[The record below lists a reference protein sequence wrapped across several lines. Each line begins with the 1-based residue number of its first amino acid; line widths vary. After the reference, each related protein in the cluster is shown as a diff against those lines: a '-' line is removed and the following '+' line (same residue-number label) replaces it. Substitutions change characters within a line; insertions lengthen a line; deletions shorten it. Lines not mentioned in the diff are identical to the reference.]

1 MTKLTIDDIEYDTS
15 DFSEDQNTWVME
27 LQYNTNVQQQ
37 LNYQLSSVKTRGE
50 IIVNRL
56 KGSLVEENDSADS

>member
-1 MTKLTIDDIEYDTS
+1 MTKLTIDDVEYDTS
-15 DFSEDQNTWVME
+15 DFSEEQNSWVME
-27 LQYNTNVQQQ
+27 LQYNTNIQQQ

-56 KGSLVEENDSADS
+56 KGALTKEEDGVES

>member
-1 MTKLTIDDIEYDTS
+1 MTKVTIDDIEYDTS
-15 DFSEDQNTWVME
+15 DFSEDQNNWVME

-37 LNYQLSSVKTRGE
+37 LNYQLSSVKTRCE

-56 KGSLVEENDSADS
+56 KGSLTKEEDGVES

>member
-15 DFSEDQNTWVME
+15 DFSEEQNSWVME
-27 LQYNTNVQQQ
+27 LQYNTTIQQQ

-50 IIVNRL
+50 IIVTRL
-56 KGSLVEENDSADS
+56 KGSLDKGEDSADS

>member
-1 MTKLTIDDIEYDTS
+1 MTKLTIDDVEYDTS
-15 DFSEDQNTWVME
+15 DFSEEQNSWVME
-27 LQYNTNVQQQ
+27 LQYNTNIQQQ

-56 KGSLVEENDSADS
+56 KGSLDQREDSADS

>member
-1 MTKLTIDDIEYDTS
+1 MTKVTIDDIEYDTS
-15 DFSEDQNTWVME
+15 DFSEDQNNWVME

-56 KGSLVEENDSADS
+56 KGSLDKGEDSADT

>member
-1 MTKLTIDDIEYDTS
+1 MTKVTIDDIEYDTS
-15 DFSEDQNTWVME
+15 DFSEDQNNWVME

-37 LNYQLSSVKTRGE
+37 LNYQLSSVKTRAE

-56 KGSLVEENDSADS
+56 KGTLHKGKDSADT

>member
-1 MTKLTIDDIEYDTS
+1 MTKVTIDDVEYDTS
-15 DFSEDQNTWVME
+15 DFSDDQNKWVAE

-56 KGSLVEENDSADS
+56 KGSLAKEEDGADS

>member
-1 MTKLTIDDIEYDTS
+1 MTKVTIDDIEYDTS
-15 DFSEDQNTWVME
+15 DFSEDQNNWVME

-56 KGSLVEENDSADS
+56 KESLTKEKDGADS

>member
-1 MTKLTIDDIEYDTS
+1 MTKLTIDDVEYDTS
-15 DFSEDQNTWVME
+15 TFSEEQNSWVME
-27 LQYNTNVQQQ
+27 LQYNTNTQQQ

-56 KGSLVEENDSADS
+56 KGSLAKEEDGVES

>member
-15 DFSEDQNTWVME
+15 DFSEEQNSWVME
-27 LQYNTNVQQQ
+27 LQYNTNLQQQ

-56 KGSLVEENDSADS
+56 KGSLDQGEDSADS

>member
-1 MTKLTIDDIEYDTS
+1 MTKLTIDDVEYDTS
-15 DFSEDQNTWVME
+15 DFSEEQNSWVME
-27 LQYNTNVQQQ
+27 LQYNTNLQQQ

-56 KGSLVEENDSADS
+56 KGSLDQGEDSADS

>member
-1 MTKLTIDDIEYDTS
+1 MTKVTIDDIEYDTS
-15 DFSEDQNTWVME
+15 DFSEDQNNWVME

-56 KGSLVEENDSADS
+56 KESLTKEEDGADS

>member
-15 DFSEDQNTWVME
+15 NFSEEQNSWVME
-27 LQYNTNVQQQ
+27 LQYNTNLQQQ

-56 KGSLVEENDSADS
+56 KGSLDQGEDSADS

>member
-15 DFSEDQNTWVME
+15 DFSEEQNSWVME
-27 LQYNTNVQQQ
+27 LQYNTNIQQQ

-56 KGSLVEENDSADS
+56 KGSLSKEEDGVES

>member
-15 DFSEDQNTWVME
+15 NFSEEQNSWVME
-27 LQYNTNVQQQ
+27 LQYNTNLQPQ

-56 KGSLVEENDSADS
+56 RGSLDKGEDSADS

>member
-1 MTKLTIDDIEYDTS
+1 MTKLTIDDVEYDTS
-15 DFSEDQNTWVME
+15 DFSEEQNSWVME
-27 LQYNTNVQQQ
+27 LQYNTNIHQQ

-56 KGSLVEENDSADS
+56 KGSLDQGEDSADS

>member
-1 MTKLTIDDIEYDTS
+1 MTKVTIDDIEYDTS
-15 DFSEDQNTWVME
+15 DFSEDQNNWVME
-27 LQYNTNVQQQ
+27 LQYNTNIQQQ

-56 KGSLVEENDSADS
+56 KGSLTKEEDGVES

>member
-15 DFSEDQNTWVME
+15 DFSEEQNSWVME

-56 KGSLVEENDSADS
+56 KGSLDKGKDSADT

>member
-1 MTKLTIDDIEYDTS
+1 MTKLTIDDVEYETS
-15 DFSEDQNTWVME
+15 DFSEEQNSWVME
-27 LQYNTNVQQQ
+27 LQYNTNIQQQ

-56 KGSLVEENDSADS
+56 KGSLDQGEDSADS

>member
-1 MTKLTIDDIEYDTS
+1 MTKVTIDDIEYDTS
-15 DFSEDQNTWVME
+15 DFSEDQNNWVME

-56 KGSLVEENDSADS
+56 KESLTKEEDGVES

>member
-1 MTKLTIDDIEYDTS
+1 MTKVTIEDIEYDTS
-15 DFSEDQNTWVME
+15 DFSEEQNSWVME
-27 LQYNTNVQQQ
+27 LQYNTNIQQQ

-56 KGSLVEENDSADS
+56 KGSLDQGEDSADS

>member
-1 MTKLTIDDIEYDTS
+1 MTKVTIDDIEYDTS
-15 DFSEDQNTWVME
+15 DFSEDQNNWVME

-56 KGSLVEENDSADS
+56 KGSLDKGKDSTDT

>member
-1 MTKLTIDDIEYDTS
+1 MTKVTIDDIEYDTS
-15 DFSEDQNTWVME
+15 DFSDDQNNWVME

-56 KGSLVEENDSADS
+56 KGSLAKEEDGADS

>member
-1 MTKLTIDDIEYDTS
+1 MTKVTIDDVEYDTS
-15 DFSEDQNTWVME
+15 DFSDDQNKWVME

-56 KGSLVEENDSADS
+56 KGSLAKEEDGATS

>member
-15 DFSEDQNTWVME
+15 NFSEEQNSWVME
-27 LQYNTNVQQQ
+27 LQYNTNLQQQ

-50 IIVNRL
+50 IIVTRL
-56 KGSLVEENDSADS
+56 KGSLDKGEDSADS

>member
-1 MTKLTIDDIEYDTS
+1 MTKVTIDDIEYDTS
-15 DFSEDQNTWVME
+15 DFSEDQNNWVME

-56 KGSLVEENDSADS
+56 RGSLDKGEDSADS

>member
-1 MTKLTIDDIEYDTS
+1 MTKVTIVDIEYDTS
-15 DFSEDQNTWVME
+15 DFSEDQNNWVME

-56 KGSLVEENDSADS
+56 KGSLTKEEDGVES

>member
-1 MTKLTIDDIEYDTS
+1 MTKVTIDDIEYDTS
-15 DFSEDQNTWVME
+15 DFSEDQNNWVME

-56 KGSLVEENDSADS
+56 KGSLDKGKDSADT

>member
-1 MTKLTIDDIEYDTS
+1 MTKVTIDDIEYDTS
-15 DFSEDQNTWVME
+15 DFSEDQNNWVME

-56 KGSLVEENDSADS
+56 

>member
-1 MTKLTIDDIEYDTS
+1 MTKVTIDDIEYDTS
-15 DFSEDQNTWVME
+15 DFSEDQNNWVME

-56 KGSLVEENDSADS
+56 KGSLDKGKDSAVT

>member
-15 DFSEDQNTWVME
+15 DFSEEQNSWVME
-27 LQYNTNVQQQ
+27 LQYNTNTQQQ

-56 KGSLVEENDSADS
+56 KGSLAKEEDGVES

>member
-1 MTKLTIDDIEYDTS
+1 MTKVTIDDIEYDTS
-15 DFSEDQNTWVME
+15 DFSEDQNNWVME

-56 KGSLVEENDSADS
+56 KGSLDK

>member
-1 MTKLTIDDIEYDTS
+1 MTKVTIDDIEYDTS
-15 DFSEDQNTWVME
+15 DFSEEQNSWVME
-27 LQYNTNVQQQ
+27 LQYNTNIQQQ

-56 KGSLVEENDSADS
+56 KGSLDQGEDSADS

>member
-1 MTKLTIDDIEYDTS
+1 MTKVTIDDVEYDTS
-15 DFSEDQNTWVME
+15 NFSDNQNNWVME
-27 LQYNTNVQQQ
+27 LQYNTNIQQQ

-56 KGSLVEENDSADS
+56 KGSLDQGEDSADS